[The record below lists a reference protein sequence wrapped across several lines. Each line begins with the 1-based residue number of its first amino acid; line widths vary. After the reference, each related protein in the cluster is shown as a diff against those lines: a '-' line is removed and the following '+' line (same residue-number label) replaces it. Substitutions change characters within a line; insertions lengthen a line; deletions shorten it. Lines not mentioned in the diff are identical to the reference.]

1 VKLPPH
7 VNINDKVILFDGVCR
22 LCNGWVRFLIKY
34 DKQGL
39 FKFCSA
45 QSAEG
50 QAILQWLGL
59 PTDTFETMLLIEGE
73 TAYTKSDA
81 FLRVVG
87 QLPQPWRSLI
97 MLKVIPKGIRDR
109 AYDRIALNRYRLFGR
124 YEQCMVPSEENK
136 KRFLGYD

>member
-1 VKLPPH
+1 MLRMKPHLSTKLNTRRGYQWILAWKLDLNEDLESLAYVFFLRMKEFRTVKLPPH

-34 DKQGL
+34 DKHGL
-39 FKFCSA
+39 FRFCSA

-73 TAYTKSDA
+73 TVYTKSDA
-81 FLRVVG
+81 FPRC
-87 QLPQPWRSLI
+87 QDSCRLI
-97 MLKVIPKGIRDR
+97 D
-109 AYDRIALNRYRLFGR
+109 
-124 YEQCMVPSEENK
+124 S
-136 KRFLGYD
+136 